1 MAYTVDFKITHPPQ
15 LGWQPINEVSTTQNH
30 PLGTIV
36 QARDFGTNG
45 NGSGEFIYV
54 KGVASGAR
62 GAWVGI
68 NADDGSTTLATSNGI
83 YPLVG
88 IMMAALDA
96 TTDYGWCQISGKAV
110 GKALA
115 AFADNGMVYLTA
127 TAGSVDDAAVA
138 GDLVHNAKGASAV
151 DGPETGF
158 AEFELS
164 RPWTDDDTDDNLGP

>member
-1 MAYTVDFKITHPPQ
+1 MAYTTSYKHTSSEVG
-15 LGWQPINEVSTTQNH
+15 LQPIDEVSTTQNH
-30 PLGTIV
+30 PLGKIV
-36 QARDFGTNG
+36 QAEDKGSNSNG
-45 NGSGEFIYV
+45 IGEFIYV

-68 NADDGSTTLATSNGI
+68 NADDGGTTLATANGI

-88 IMMAALDA
+88 IMMSTLDA
-96 TTDYGWCQISGKAV
+96 TTDYGWCQITGKAV

-115 AFADNGMVYLTA
+115 SFADNGMVYLTS

-138 GDLVHNAKGASAV
+138 GDLVHNAKGASAL
-151 DGPETGF
+151 DFPETGF

-164 RPWTDDDTDDNLGP
+164 RPFTDDDTDDNLGP